1 MPVTQAQKTEAQMQL
16 VRAIA
21 EAIRELKEVPSGHL
35 YARIAGKVSSETYEK
50 VLAVLR
56 SGGLISVS
64 PSHLITWTGGLR

>member
-1 MPVTQAQKTEAQMQL
+1 MPATQAQKIEAQVQL

-50 VLAVLR
+50 VLSTLKLT
-56 SGGLISVS
+56 GLISVA
-64 PSHLITWTGGLR
+64 PSHLITWTGGSR